1 MTTRPLR
8 ESMTPFPEEPGS
20 SGVSTVRM
28 DGPIPIA
35 GALGP
40 AESPRASPWFLVG
53 ERERRLY
60 PVDPHKVDYI
70 ESDGNYVTLH
80 VGPRDY
86 IARDTLKRLESLLA
100 PIGFI
105 RIERSLLLNLRA
117 IAYVQPGGRGGFAFT
132 LTSGACLRSSH
143 TFRAAILRS
152 LPLVSSARPQNFA
165 VKAT

>member
-1 MTTRPLR
+1 MDT
-8 ESMTPFPEEPGS
+8 
-20 SGVSTVRM
+20 STL
-28 DGPIPIA
+28 P
-35 GALGP
+35 
-40 AESPRASPWFLVG
+40 PWFLVG

-100 PIGFI
+100 PVGFI

-132 LTSGACLRSSH
+132 LASGACLRSSH

-165 VKAT
+165 VNAT